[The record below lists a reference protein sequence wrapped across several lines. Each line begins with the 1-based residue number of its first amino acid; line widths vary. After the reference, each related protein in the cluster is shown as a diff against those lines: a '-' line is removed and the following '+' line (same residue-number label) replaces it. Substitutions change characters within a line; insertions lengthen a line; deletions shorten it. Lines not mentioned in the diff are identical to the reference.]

1 MSIPV
6 VAIVGRPNVGKSTF
20 FNRVLRKR
28 KAIVDPQEGIT
39 RDRVYGETE
48 WAGKRI
54 SLIDTGGFIPEDV
67 DVFNAAIR
75 EQAKLAM
82 GEADVV
88 LLMVDGRED
97 ITSSDQVLAQ
107 AVRESGKPHVL
118 VVNKCDNMKQDDRA
132 HGYHELGI
140 EPVLPMSALS
150 GRLTGDVL
158 EAVAEKMK
166 LSERSDIEEKSA
178 DLQLAIIGM
187 PNVGKSSLLNALLQK
202 EQTIVTPIA
211 GTTRDSID
219 TKLKW
224 YGKDIILVDTAGLRK
239 KSKITDA
246 VEFYST
252 VRTKRSVDKCDVALV
267 LIDAAKGFN
276 KQDRSIIDQVIKA
289 GKGLVIVV
297 NKWDLVEKDTHTMN
311 ETRVTIREQFPKL
324 DDFPILFVS
333 ALTRQRVSGL
343 LKKAFS
349 IYENYNRAIIT
360 KKLNTFLENAV
371 KTRSV
376 PAEKGKL
383 IRIKFIKQ
391 VSSAPPLF
399 ACYANYP
406 KLIPTH
412 YKRFMENQLRE
423 PFNFEGVPI
432 RFSFRK
438 S

>member
-20 FNRVLRKR
+20 FNRVLRQR

-67 DVFNAAIR
+67 DIFNAAIR

-107 AVRESGKPHVL
+107 AVRESGKPHIL
-118 VVNKCDNMKQDDRA
+118 VVNKCDNMNQDDRA

-178 DLQLAIIGM
+178 DLHLAIIGM

-276 KQDRSIIDQVIKA
+276 KQDRSIIDQVLKT

-297 NKWDLVEKDTHTMN
+297 NKWDLIEKDTHTMN

-349 IYENYNRAIIT
+349 IYENYNREIST
-360 KKLNTFLENAV
+360 KKLNTFLENAI
-371 KTRSV
+371 KMRSV

-383 IRIKFIKQ
+383 IRMKFIKQ

-423 PFNFEGVPI
+423 VFNFEGVPI

>member
-20 FNRVLRKR
+20 FNRILRQR

-39 RDRVYGETE
+39 RDRIYGETE

-67 DVFNAAIR
+67 DIFNAAIR

-107 AVRESGKPHVL
+107 AVRESGKPHIL
-118 VVNKCDNMKQDDRA
+118 VVNKCDNMNQDDRA

-178 DLQLAIIGM
+178 DLHLAIIGM

-276 KQDRSIIDQVIKA
+276 KQDRSIIDQVLKT

-297 NKWDLVEKDTHTMN
+297 NKWDLIEKDTHTMN

-349 IYENYNRAIIT
+349 IYENYNRAIST
-360 KKLNTFLENAV
+360 KKLNTFLENAI
-371 KTRSV
+371 KMRSV

-383 IRIKFIKQ
+383 IRMKFIKQ

-423 PFNFEGVPI
+423 VFNFEGVPI

>member
-20 FNRVLRKR
+20 FNRVLRQR

-67 DVFNAAIR
+67 DIFNAAIR

-107 AVRESGKPHVL
+107 AVRESGKPHIL
-118 VVNKCDNMKQDDRA
+118 VVNKCDNMNQDDRA
-132 HGYHELGI
+132 HGYHELGK

-178 DLQLAIIGM
+178 DLHLAIIGM

-423 PFNFEGVPI
+423 TFNFEGVPI

>member
-20 FNRVLRKR
+20 FNRVLRQR

-67 DVFNAAIR
+67 DIFNAAIR

-107 AVRESGKPHVL
+107 AVRESGKPHIL
-118 VVNKCDNMKQDDRA
+118 VVNKCDNMNQDDRA

-178 DLQLAIIGM
+178 DLHLAIIGM

-224 YGKDIILVDTAGLRK
+224 YGKEIILVDTAGLRK

-423 PFNFEGVPI
+423 TFNFEGVPI

>member
-187 PNVGKSSLLNALLQK
+187 PNVGKSSLLNSLLQK

-423 PFNFEGVPI
+423 TFNFEGVPI

>member
-67 DVFNAAIR
+67 DIFNAAIR

-423 PFNFEGVPI
+423 TFNFEGVPI

>member
-39 RDRVYGETE
+39 RDRIYGETE

-224 YGKDIILVDTAGLRK
+224 YGKDIILIDTAGLRK

-423 PFNFEGVPI
+423 TFNFEGVPI

>member
-1 MSIPV
+1 VSIPV

-224 YGKDIILVDTAGLRK
+224 YGKDIILIDTAGLRK

-311 ETRVTIREQFPKL
+311 ETRVSIREQFPKL

-423 PFNFEGVPI
+423 TFNFEGVPI

>member
-20 FNRVLRKR
+20 FNRVLRQR

-67 DVFNAAIR
+67 DIFNAAIR

-107 AVRESGKPHVL
+107 AVRESGKPHIL
-118 VVNKCDNMKQDDRA
+118 VVNKCDNMNQDDRA

-178 DLQLAIIGM
+178 DLHLAIIGM

-276 KQDRSIIDQVIKA
+276 KQDRSIIDQVLKT

-297 NKWDLVEKDTHTMN
+297 NKWDLIEKDTHTMN

-423 PFNFEGVPI
+423 VFNFEGVPI

>member
-1 MSIPV
+1 VSIPV

-224 YGKDIILVDTAGLRK
+224 YGKDIILIDTAGLRK

-349 IYENYNRAIIT
+349 IYENYNREIIT

-423 PFNFEGVPI
+423 TFNFEGVPI

>member
-1 MSIPV
+1 M
-6 VAIVGRPNVGKSTF
+6 
-20 FNRVLRKR
+20 R

-423 PFNFEGVPI
+423 TFNFEGVPI

>member
-20 FNRVLRKR
+20 FNRVLRQR

-67 DVFNAAIR
+67 DIFNAAIR

-107 AVRESGKPHVL
+107 AVRESGKPHIL
-118 VVNKCDNMKQDDRA
+118 VVNKCDNMNQDDRA

-178 DLQLAIIGM
+178 DLHLAIIGM

-276 KQDRSIIDQVIKA
+276 KQDRSIIDQVLKT

-297 NKWDLVEKDTHTMN
+297 NKWDLIEKDTHTMN

-349 IYENYNRAIIT
+349 IYENYNRVIST
-360 KKLNTFLENAV
+360 KKLNTFLENAI
-371 KTRSV
+371 KMRSV

-383 IRIKFIKQ
+383 IRMKFIKQ

-423 PFNFEGVPI
+423 VFNFEGVPI

>member
-1 MSIPV
+1 
-6 VAIVGRPNVGKSTF
+6 
-20 FNRVLRKR
+20 
-28 KAIVDPQEGIT
+28 
-39 RDRVYGETE
+39 
-48 WAGKRI
+48 
-54 SLIDTGGFIPEDV
+54 
-67 DVFNAAIR
+67 
-75 EQAKLAM
+75 
-82 GEADVV
+82 
-88 LLMVDGRED
+88 VDGRED

-423 PFNFEGVPI
+423 TFNFEGVPI

>member
-20 FNRVLRKR
+20 FNRVLKKR

-187 PNVGKSSLLNALLQK
+187 PNVGISSLLNALLQK

-423 PFNFEGVPI
+423 TFNFEGVPI

>member
-88 LLMVDGRED
+88 LLMVDGRVD

-224 YGKDIILVDTAGLRK
+224 YGKDIILIDTAGLRK

-423 PFNFEGVPI
+423 TFNFEGVPI

>member
-20 FNRVLRKR
+20 FNRVLRQR

-67 DVFNAAIR
+67 DIFNAAIR

-252 VRTKRSVDKCDVALV
+252 VRTKRSVNKCDVALV

-423 PFNFEGVPI
+423 TFNFEGVPI